1 MKITI
6 TDVDK
11 RYGDVVALE
20 GVSFEIPSGS
30 TFGVLGTNG
39 AGKTTLFELLVGHD
53 APDAGEITVGGLDVR
68 TAGDRVRERI
78 GFLPEHAGFPGRLT
92 GREVLSVHARI
103 RGVQGRDERID
114 EVLDV
119 VGLAGAADR
128 AVSGY
133 SNGMARRLGLAAAL
147 LSRPPVL
154 VLDEPTAGLDPRG
167 VATFHEIVERIDR
180 ETDATVVL
188 SSHVLGEVE
197 RLCDEVAILHDGK
210 LRAIG
215 PVEELCADAGDT
227 VTVRL
232 VPADDYACATLLESI
247 TTRDE
252 SEDDPETSVIRRVD
266 LQTDALEVACAR
278 DAAFDL
284 VSGLEGDLLER
295 FEVREPGLEAAF
307 HDALEGDDR
316 GLEKGNGA
324 LESEKRALST
334 EDDGVPGD
342 TTESEVAP

>member
-1 MKITI
+1 MQLTI
-6 TDVDK
+6 TDVHK
-11 RYGDVVALE
+11 TYGDVVALD
-20 GVSFEIPSGS
+20 GPSFEVPSGS

-39 AGKTTLFELLVGHD
+39 AGKTTLFELLVGYD
-53 APDAGEITVGGLDVR
+53 TPDAGRIEVGGLDVAE
-68 TAGDRVRERI
+68 AGHRVRERV
-78 GFLPEHAGFPGRLT
+78 GFLPEHAGFPAATT
-92 GREVLSVHARI
+92 GREVLSITARI
-103 RGVQGRDERID
+103 RGIGGRRERID
-114 EVLDV
+114 DCLEI
-119 VGLAGAADR
+119 VGLTDAADR

-215 PVEELCADAGDT
+215 SIEELCADAGDT

-232 VPADDYACATLLESI
+232 VPDTADDDARATLLESI
-247 TTRDE
+247 TTRGE

-266 LQTDALEVACAR
+266 LQTNALEVACAR

-284 VSGLEGDLLER
+284 VSRLEGDLLER

-307 HDALEGDDR
+307 HDALEGDGR
-316 GLEKGNGA
+316 C
-324 LESEKRALST
+324 LESENRSLST
-334 EDDGVPGD
+334 EDDGVPD
-342 TTESEVAP
+342 NTTETEVTP

>member
-1 MKITI
+1 MNITI

-68 TAGDRVRERI
+68 EAGDRVRERV

-103 RGVQGRDERID
+103 RGVQGHHERID

-119 VGLAGAADR
+119 VGLAEAADR

-133 SNGMARRLGLAAAL
+133 SNGMGRRLGLAAAL
-147 LSRPPVL
+147 LAEPPVL

-167 VATFHEIVERIDR
+167 VARFHEIVERIDR

-188 SSHVLGEVE
+188 SSHVMDEVE
-197 RLCDEVAILHDGK
+197 RLCDAVAILDDGR
-210 LRAIG
+210 LRAVG
-215 PVEELCADAGDT
+215 GVDDLRARTDGRVR
-227 VTVRL
+227 VTIN
-232 VPADDYACATLLESI
+232 PADRASVLASVRGPG
-247 TTRDE
+247 RDV
-252 SEDDPETSVIRRVD
+252 SVDDGGVV
-266 LQTDALEVACAR
+266 EVACAR
-278 DAAFDL
+278 ADALAVLAALDPDA
-284 VSGLEGDLLER
+284 VEA
-295 FEVREPGLEAAF
+295 FEVAEPGLEAAF
-307 HDALEGDDR
+307 HAALEGD
-316 GLEKGNGA
+316 GE
-324 LESEKRALST
+324 
-334 EDDGVPGD
+334 
-342 TTESEVAP
+342 EVVA